1 MALKEE
7 TIKIYG
13 KDDSPESFV
22 KFVPEIVDDLEVY
35 SVVNSKDQHCGY
47 ITPELFNFLL
57 KKKEIGKVTNELEI
71 L

>member
-7 TIKIYG
+7 KIKIYG

-22 KFVPEIVDDLEVY
+22 KFVPEVVDDLEVF

-57 KKKEIGKVTNELEI
+57 KRKMEKLLLIGI
-71 L
+71 LK